1 MKNHRGTFITIEG
14 GEGCGKSTQAV
25 QLGQYL
31 ELKGFRVL
39 VTREPGGS
47 PAAEAIRNVL
57 LDPQNGTITPMAELL
72 LYEAARAQH
81 VEERIRPALDSG
93 QVVVC
98 DRFADSTVAYQGYGR
113 GLPCDMIGQLNRIAT
128 HGVWPDLTI
137 IVDLPAD
144 VGLARATRERAS
156 DRIER
161 ETLAFH
167 ERVRDGFLKIA
178 EADTQRIRVIDGG
191 GTVEKVA
198 ERIRSVA
205 EGWLSQ
211 V

>member
-1 MKNHRGTFITIEG
+1 MKDCRGTFITIEG
-14 GEGCGKSTQAV
+14 GEGCGKTTQAV

-31 ELKGFRVL
+31 ESKGHRVL

-47 PAAEAIRNVL
+47 PAAEAIRNIL
-57 LDPQNGTITPMAELL
+57 LDPGNNAITPMAELL

-81 VEERIRPALDSG
+81 VEERVRPALDLG
-93 QVVVC
+93 QVVIC
-98 DRFADSTVAYQGYGR
+98 DRFADSTMAYQGYGR
-113 GLPCDMIGQLNRIAT
+113 GLSCDVIGRLNRIASQ
-128 HGVWPDLTI
+128 GVWPDLTI
-137 IVDLPAD
+137 VIDLPAN
-144 VGLARATRERAS
+144 VGLARVTRERAS

-167 ERVRDGFLKIA
+167 ERVRNGFLKLA
-178 EADTQRIRVIDGG
+178 KADTQRIRVIDGS
-191 GTVEKVA
+191 GTVEEVA
-198 ERIRSVA
+198 EAVRSVA

>member
-1 MKNHRGTFITIEG
+1 MNNRRGTFITIEG
-14 GEGCGKSTQAV
+14 VEGCGKSTQAV

-31 ELKGFRVL
+31 ESKGYRVL

-47 PAAEAIRNVL
+47 PTAEAIRNVL
-57 LDPQNGTITPMAELL
+57 LDPENNMITPMAELL

-81 VEERIRPALDSG
+81 VEERVRPALDSG
-93 QVVVC
+93 QVVLC
-98 DRFADSTVAYQGYGR
+98 DRFVDSTMAYQGYGR
-113 GLPCDMIGQLNRIAT
+113 GLSCDMIGQLNRIAT
-128 HGVWPDLTI
+128 QGVWPDLTI

-167 ERVRDGFLKIA
+167 QRVRDGFLGIA
-178 EADTQRIRVIDGG
+178 EADSQRIRVIDGN
-191 GTVEKVA
+191 GTIEEVA
-198 ERIRSVA
+198 KAIRSVA
-205 EGWLSQ
+205 EGWLNQ
-211 V
+211 A